1 MKCRGKQGSRPCQ
14 AEWGSTVYALT
25 ARPGPTST
33 AHAISQIST
42 ASRFQALS
50 AEGNSLDGLNIHCAI
65 VDELHAHRTRKVFD
79 VLETA
84 MGARS
89 QPLLWLI
96 TTAGSDRSGIC
107 YEQRTYVTKILDG
120 VVKDENYF
128 GIIYTI
134 DDGDDW
140 TDPAIHRK
148 ANPNYGIS
156 VLPDD
161 LERLCLK
168 AQKMPSAQNNFLTKR
183 LSVWVNADVALFS
196 MAAWDACA
204 DQRLSIDGFRDESCW
219 VGIDLA
225 PRHDFSELLALFRR
239 GEHYYVFA
247 RHYLSEIEAE
257 ESDNSQ
263 FAGWAASGRVETN
276 PGNVT
281 DYGRIED
288 DLRELSSRHQVN
300 EVCFDP
306 FSAHQFATRMQE
318 QGFPMVEIR
327 ARVQNF
333 SEPTKKLEALMAER
347 KIHHDGDPVL
357 AWMLSNVVGHYDR
370 KDNVYPVRERP
381 ENKIDGAIAL
391 IMALSRAMTESGSR
405 PRNIYETRG
414 PVFV

>member
-84 MGARS
+84 VGARS

-225 PRHDFSELLALFRR
+225 PRHD
-239 GEHYYVFA
+239 
-247 RHYLSEIEAE
+247 
-257 ESDNSQ
+257 
-263 FAGWAASGRVETN
+263 
-276 PGNVT
+276 
-281 DYGRIED
+281 
-288 DLRELSSRHQVN
+288 
-300 EVCFDP
+300 
-306 FSAHQFATRMQE
+306 
-318 QGFPMVEIR
+318 
-327 ARVQNF
+327 
-333 SEPTKKLEALMAER
+333 
-347 KIHHDGDPVL
+347 
-357 AWMLSNVVGHYDR
+357 
-370 KDNVYPVRERP
+370 
-381 ENKIDGAIAL
+381 
-391 IMALSRAMTESGSR
+391 
-405 PRNIYETRG
+405 
-414 PVFV
+414 

>member
-1 MKCRGKQGSRPCQ
+1 MTRAKAKDYVAIAEGYAADVVSGRIPACQWAVKACRRQLDDLERAKSGDFPHRFDKEKASRICEFIELLPHIKGEWARQGMRIELQPWQLFILTTVFGWVHKSTRLQRFKTAYNEMPRKAGKSSLSSGVGIYCLCADGEAGADVYSAATTRDQ
-14 AEWGSTVYALT
+14 AKIVWQDAWHMVERSPGLKKAFGVST
-25 ARPGPTST
+25 T
-33 AHAISQIST
+33 AHAISQIAT

-196 MAAWDACA
+196 MAAWDTCA
-204 DQRLSIDGFRDESCW
+204 DPGLSIDGFRDEPCW

-225 PRHDFSELLALFRR
+225 PRHD
-239 GEHYYVFA
+239 
-247 RHYLSEIEAE
+247 
-257 ESDNSQ
+257 
-263 FAGWAASGRVETN
+263 
-276 PGNVT
+276 
-281 DYGRIED
+281 
-288 DLRELSSRHQVN
+288 
-300 EVCFDP
+300 
-306 FSAHQFATRMQE
+306 
-318 QGFPMVEIR
+318 
-327 ARVQNF
+327 
-333 SEPTKKLEALMAER
+333 
-347 KIHHDGDPVL
+347 
-357 AWMLSNVVGHYDR
+357 
-370 KDNVYPVRERP
+370 
-381 ENKIDGAIAL
+381 
-391 IMALSRAMTESGSR
+391 
-405 PRNIYETRG
+405 
-414 PVFV
+414 